1 MFAIPAHVQQQVERF
16 FTTPVQ
22 VRSKTR
28 TVAPDGTLIE
38 NYVTRVINCLIAP
51 RQRGTLRGEREYR
64 VVDDLAVVVY
74 THRTETI
81 NLDDEIDITGK
92 WLRVS
97 MIYPN
102 RDIYLAFLAIG
113 DKTA

>member
-1 MFAIPAHVQQQVERF
+1 MFAIPARVQQQVESF
-16 FTTPVQ
+16 FTSPVQ
-22 VRSKTR
+22 VRTKTR
-28 TVAPDGTLIE
+28 TLAPDGTLVE
-38 NYVTRVINCLIAP
+38 NYATRVINCLIAP

-74 THRTETI
+74 TYKTETI
-81 NLDDEIDITGK
+81 KIDDEIDVNGK

-102 RDIYLAFLAIG
+102 RDIYLAFLAVG
-113 DKTA
+113 DKDA